1 MRCPVCELDA
11 FDRISE
17 VFDDRY
23 GEPNQYQLVR
33 CKGCGHL
40 ATSPRLKEAELPR
53 LYSTFYPR
61 KQLKAADVADQAGK
75 VQGTVSRLFR
85 WINGV
90 DNQGQYS
97 VRCGEKMLDVGCG
110 NGVSLLEARALGASA
125 YGIEADLNVKPIAAA
140 LGLNVHF
147 GTIQDEPFDG
157 QRFDLI
163 VLNQVIEHLPEP
175 DISLCAL
182 RKRLSQDGR
191 MVLVFPNVA
200 SLWRRISGGH
210 WINWHI
216 PYHLHHF
223 DRMHFEQM
231 LVHCGLEI
239 TSSRTITPNVWT
251 VLQLR
256 AFFYKPRLGEPNPA
270 WGVKVAPSSVLES
283 PQKLGLTRRAL
294 KISLFIIIFVI
305 NRSIDALGMGDSLM
319 VEVRRG
325 RD

>member
-1 MRCPVCELDA
+1 MRCPVCEQA
-11 FDRISE
+11 TFDCVSE

-23 GEPNQYQLVR
+23 GEPNKYQLAR
-33 CKGCGHL
+33 CRGCGHM
-40 ATSPRLKEAELPR
+40 ATSPRLKEADLPR

-61 KQLKAADVADQAGK
+61 KQLQAADVADWAAKAQGK
-75 VQGTVSRLFR
+75 FSGLFR
-85 WINGV
+85 WINGI

-97 VRCGEKMLDVGCG
+97 VRSGEKMLDVGCG
-110 NGVSLLEARALGASA
+110 NGVSLLEANALGACA
-125 YGIEADLNVKPIAAA
+125 YGIEADVNVKAIAAA

-147 GTIQDEPFDG
+147 GTLQDKPFDG
-157 QRFDLI
+157 QLFDLI

-175 DISLCAL
+175 DISLRAL

-200 SLWRRISGGH
+200 SLWRRISGTC

-223 DRMHFEQM
+223 DRIRFEQM
-231 LVHCGLEI
+231 LVHCGLKV
-239 TSSRTITPNVWT
+239 TSCRTITPNVWT

-256 AFFYKPRLGEPNPA
+256 AFFHKPRLGEPNPA
-270 WGVKVAPSSVLES
+270 WGVKVAPGSVLES

-294 KISLFIIIFVI
+294 KISLFIMISVI

-319 VEVRRG
+319 VEVRRA